1 MSDEEN
7 VAVDPVP
14 EELTKL
20 RYLKHAVEQW
30 AEARAA
36 IKCPFPSQSDIV
48 ASAQAA
54 VDVLSALEACQ

>member
-1 MSDEEN
+1 MSDEVEA
-7 VAVDPVP
+7 AVDPVP
-14 EELTKL
+14 EELVKL

-36 IKCPFPSQSDIV
+36 TKCPFPSQSDIV

-54 VDVLSALEACQ
+54 QDILTALEECK